1 MFVFFFHFCI
11 LFRSLICSFYHNL
24 QFHSSVF
31 TFCHFSPLGLSYL
44 IYEAFFL
51 LLYWSL
57 SLSFFATN
65 SFEVPYFDRGGGGW
79 SYLISRAF
87 FIIYLNFLSWFRNTL
102 KSCRNI
108 KKSFQLFQAY
118 IKTSDL
124 YISLSF
130 YFSFFFGFLVLLCM
144 IVYILRYPFL
154 YRIYLCILWIYFF
167 SLCLCTPFSFF
178 KIIFPS
184 ISLLYIFTLL
194 LQFWQNPLPKQK
206 SQLATFSHA
215 QARIWITA
223 VVRDI
228 HPSAHCTHIVLP
240 SVPYLSAV

>member
-1 MFVFFFHFCI
+1 MKHFFI
-11 LFRSLICSFYHNL
+11 ALLI
-24 QFHSSVF
+24 
-31 TFCHFSPLGLSYL
+31 
-44 IYEAFFL
+44 
-51 LLYWSL
+51 SL

-65 SFEVPYFDRGGGGW
+65 SFEVPYFDRGGG

-87 FIIYLNFLSWFRNTL
+87 FIYLNFLSWFCNPL

-108 KKSFQLFQAY
+108 KNSFQLFQAY

-154 YRIYLCILWIYFF
+154 YRIYLCILWVYFF
-167 SLCLCTPFSFF
+167 SVSLCTPFSFF

-184 ISLLYIFTLL
+184 ISLLYILSNLPQRPLL
-194 LQFWQNPLPKQK
+194 LNDHLPWTTVSNPPK
-206 SQLATFSHA
+206 A
-215 QARIWITA
+215 I
-223 VVRDI
+223 
-228 HPSAHCTHIVLP
+228 PSIF
-240 SVPYLSAV
+240 YLD